1 MKAPWT
7 ALPDSDLRCLELAT
21 RRLAGIEQ
29 RQAAQRQRNELR
41 HNT

>member
-1 MKAPWT
+1 MKATWT

-41 HNT
+41 HND